1 MVCISAVTNGPVS
14 PSSRMLSD
22 TAPEMVS
29 ALQPKVRCSGT
40 SSTLGAARTPT
51 PIRITV
57 NAMATT
63 IHA

>member
-1 MVCISAVTNGPVS
+1 
-14 PSSRMLSD
+14 MLRD

-57 NAMATT
+57 KEMATT